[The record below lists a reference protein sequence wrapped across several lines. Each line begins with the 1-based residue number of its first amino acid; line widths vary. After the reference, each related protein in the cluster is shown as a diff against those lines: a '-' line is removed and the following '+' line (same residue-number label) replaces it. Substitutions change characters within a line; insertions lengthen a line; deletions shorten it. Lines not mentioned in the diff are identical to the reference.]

1 MKLALDD
8 EVQVLLVL
16 SSLPD
21 SWETLMES
29 FNNSAHNGVI
39 IIGMVKDSLFNEE
52 ARKKEQ
58 GISFQEI
65 EVRQRA

>member
-8 EVQVLLVL
+8 EVQALLVL

-39 IIGMVKDSLFNEE
+39 TMGMVKDSLFNEE

>member
-21 SWETLMES
+21 SWETLIES

>member
-8 EVQVLLVL
+8 EVQALLVL

-29 FNNSAHNGVI
+29 FNHSAHNGVI
-39 IIGMVKDSLFNEE
+39 TMGMVKDSLFNEE